1 MLIHTELKKDAAI
14 SHRNSVL
21 VFSVSQGLK
30 AVMLLQNCDAK

>member
-1 MLIHTELKKDAAI
+1 MLIHTELKNDAAL
-14 SHRNSVL
+14 SHRNAVL